1 MTVEEKI
8 EEVLNGLNEEQKQAV
23 KHIEGPCYV
32 VAGPGSG
39 KTRVIVARTQYMIL
53 KGISPSNIVLFTF
66 TNKAAKEIKE
76 RIISAVGEKGNYIT
90 IGTYHSVCS
99 RILRTYA
106 TYLNYEKNFSILD
119 ADEAKK
125 ILKKIAD
132 KYNSVDTDYAIATI
146 LSWKKD
152 GIIVQKASQN
162 AYGGEVAIANIYRD
176 YQKELHETMCMDF
189 DDLIINTI
197 TLLKN
202 FPEVKKEVNNKFKYV
217 SADEFHD
224 SSKCDLNL
232 IKLISGYN
240 DNLCMIFDDY
250 QSIYS
255 FRGADVYA
263 VMNFKDQFKDLKTYY
278 ISNNYRCSQKI
289 VEASKSLISHNR
301 QQMKKNIV
309 AARDYEGDDVIIV
322 TPNSS
327 AAEYATVTG
336 IIKMLK
342 DKGLRYD
349 DIAILYRTGFQSRG
363 MEQKLIESKMPYKIY
378 GGVPFYSRMEVADIL
393 SYVKFIINKKDF
405 VAFERSISIPKRG
418 IGEKSIEKIENFA
431 RENYLNN
438 GKDLWDAI
446 PEAPIKGKAKKGL
459 DSYISFINSLE
470 EKKLELPPAEF
481 LEHIIKELD
490 YISYLNDYEDN
501 PTDRIANLVELVNV
515 ASQFNHIEDLLEQ
528 ASLYALEDDS
538 EEKKEAVQLMTM
550 HSSKGLEFKAVI
562 IIGAVEGT
570 NPHFK
575 AETIKEIEEERRLFY
590 VAATR
595 AKDYLFISA
604 PTMTMQRTG
613 PKKQRPSRFIE
624 EIDDRYKAYL

>member
-1 MTVEEKI
+1 MNNKDT
-8 EEVLNGLNEEQKQAV
+8 
-23 KHIEGPCYV
+23 
-32 VAGPGSG
+32 
-39 KTRVIVARTQYMIL
+39 IL
-53 KGISPSNIVLFTF
+53 KELIKQGYKLGCWD
-66 TNKAAKEIKE
+66 NKINKVSK
-76 RIISAVGEKGNYIT
+76 
-90 IGTYHSVCS
+90 
-99 RILRTYA
+99 
-106 TYLNYEKNFSILD
+106 
-119 ADEAKK
+119 
-125 ILKKIAD
+125 
-132 KYNSVDTDYAIATI
+132 
-146 LSWKKD
+146 
-152 GIIVQKASQN
+152 
-162 AYGGEVAIANIYRD
+162 
-176 YQKELHETMCMDF
+176 KELKR
-189 DDLIINTI
+189 I
-197 TLLKN
+197 
-202 FPEVKKEVNNKFKYV
+202 V
-217 SADEFHD
+217 D
-224 SSKCDLNL
+224 SLGYGSCDIHL
-232 IKLISGYN
+232 
-240 DNLCMIFDDY
+240 
-250 QSIYS
+250 
-255 FRGADVYA
+255 
-263 VMNFKDQFKDLKTYY
+263 
-278 ISNNYRCSQKI
+278 
-289 VEASKSLISHNR
+289 
-301 QQMKKNIV
+301 
-309 AARDYEGDDVIIV
+309 
-322 TPNSS
+322 
-327 AAEYATVTG
+327 
-336 IIKMLK
+336 
-342 DKGLRYD
+342 
-349 DIAILYRTGFQSRG
+349 
-363 MEQKLIESKMPYKIY
+363 
-378 GGVPFYSRMEVADIL
+378 
-393 SYVKFIINKKDF
+393 IINKKDF

-438 GKDLWDAI
+438 GKDLWDAL

-490 YISYLNDYEDN
+490 YISYLNDYEDD

>member
-152 GIIVQKASQN
+152 GITVQKASQN

-490 YISYLNDYEDN
+490 YISYLNDYEDD